1 MTTTRNELHAR
12 IDHLPDEQLDH
23 AATLLDALADAAE
36 PLPPG
41 HAATTDDVGKSLFA
55 HRAAQRAHAQ
65 QAAHDTTSTP
75 LPLALEAL
83 GDYVGARP
91 GLTSDLLAGLPDA
104 EADPVGAALVDD
116 QQRQLAGY
124 TKRDWRAL
132 TPEQK
137 AAAVAAGAKRW
148 R

>member
-1 MTTTRNELHAR
+1 MTTTRDDLHAR

-23 AATLLDALADAAE
+23 AAALLDTLADAAE
-36 PLPPG
+36 PRPPG
-41 HAATTDDVGKSLFA
+41 HAGKADDAVKSLFA
-55 HRAAQRAHAQ
+55 HRAAQQARAQEVANN
-65 QAAHDTTSTP
+65 TESTP

-91 GLTSDLLAGLPDA
+91 GLTSDLLAHKSYA
-104 EADPVGAALVDD
+104 ETDPVGAALVDD

-124 TKRDWRAL
+124 TRRDWRAL
-132 TPEQK
+132 TLEQK
-137 AAAVAAGAKRW
+137 VAAVVAGTKRW

>member
-1 MTTTRNELHAR
+1 MTTTRDDLHTR

-23 AATLLDALADAAE
+23 AAALLDALADAAE
-36 PLPPG
+36 TLPPG
-41 HAATTDDVGKSLFA
+41 HAATEDDVVKSLFA
-55 HRAAQRAHAQ
+55 YRAAQRAHAQ
-65 QAAHDTTSTP
+65 QAPHDTTSTP

-91 GLTSDLLAGLPDA
+91 GLTSDLLAGPPDA

-132 TPEQK
+132 KPEQK

>member
-1 MTTTRNELHAR
+1 MTTTRDDLHAR

-23 AATLLDALADAAE
+23 AAALLDELADAGE

-41 HAATTDDVGKSLFA
+41 HAAKADDAVKSLFA
-55 HRAAQRAHAQ
+55 HRAAQQARALHVANN
-65 QAAHDTTSTP
+65 TESTP

-91 GLTSDLLAGLPDA
+91 GLTSDLLAHEPDA
-104 EADPVGAALVDD
+104 ETDPVGAALVDD

-124 TKRDWRAL
+124 TRRDWRAL
-132 TPEQK
+132 TLEQK
-137 AAAVAAGAKRW
+137 AAAVAANTKRW

>member
-1 MTTTRNELHAR
+1 MTTSRDDLHAR
-12 IDHLPDEQLDH
+12 IDHLPDEHLDH

-41 HAATTDDVGKSLFA
+41 HPVTADDVVKSLFA
-55 HRAAQRAHAQ
+55 SRAAQQALAQ
-65 QAAHDTTSTP
+65 QASHDTGSTP

-91 GLTSDLLAGLPDA
+91 GLISDLFAQTPDA
-104 EADPVGAALVDD
+104 KADPVGAALVDD
-116 QQRQLAGY
+116 QQRQFAGY

-137 AAAVAAGAKRW
+137 AAAVSAGAKRW
-148 R
+148 H